1 MKKLLILMV
10 VLLNSI
16 LLGGQALDVRTLS
29 KADFGPEYKAYLKQQ
44 QSLAKDG
51 LSFNLVEIPFNL
63 PAAGDPTFM
72 QGNTWVKDFATYI
85 NGYTFG
91 DPLFMYWSQSERFLI
106 EAVEGFPTKLSF
118 TPLEAVW
125 HGSETISITI
135 SDIELGPGAMGQS
148 TWLFNVSVSNQLDAP
163 VFSFPNLATEIPN
176 GYIFSTPE
184 DTPITIDFVTNMP
197 GTELPYIYSVDN
209 LENPSAIQLF
219 VTPTSASVGFSQ
231 LNSGAGLGTEVTFYP
246 PENVV
251 GDYQD
256 YTFGLT
262 ARDRVYDVISER
274 TIVLRVT
281 QVNDPPEILEVKV
294 DTVPVDDVM
303 GPFDQGSSHQLEA
316 VATDMDGDSIFY
328 RWILEGENGSVELGT
343 NGSLDYLFNDP
354 GFFTLT
360 LYVRDREDGSG
371 FEVSRAW
378 DITVSPVGPQFTPL
392 GSEGPF
398 SAALDV
404 EISAPG
410 VEDATI
416 YYSIG
421 GDTGPWTEY
430 SGPVNIPLHTNPP
443 EAYEQVIWAYFV
455 LPGGLESVHQFQ
467 TYQMTGTVQIPVF
480 SHASGRYL
488 PNNPDSS
495 IGSDF
500 LLSLSTIP
508 VDAEIRYSLDGG
520 SSWLLYTAPGI
531 QIPTQSRVNLLA
543 KAGKTGWL
551 DSPESAVHSYVIND
565 QVVFGAPTMITDP
578 APDPDGSYCVCFGDS
593 VKVDFSA
600 LTTVPA
606 AANIYYSV
614 EPLGLPGEAV
624 VYSYDPGTGD
634 PFTLYVTDSSTIRW
648 WAEYS
653 DPALPGEVAQYY
665 PSATHSYD
673 FDVKNRTVMLY
684 WDDISNPTVFD
695 PIPQSL
701 PQYYDAPINI
711 AINTEVSPDT
721 GIAAEIW
728 YQYKFDNMPDFGD
741 WALYTDPLAAD
752 RDVSI
757 RAYAKAMPPYTTMD
771 SEIHEADYSITGT
784 LPLPLISHTSPP
796 EDSYNSPFSQIGG
809 THTFSEN
816 LKVSLQMPE
825 GDRWQD
831 AVIFYSLDDGLSY
844 VAYTAPI
851 TLSAGH
857 YKFSAY
863 AAKPNWNDSV
873 VSNTAEYFVKFL
885 PPVTFSSNDGPLSI
899 PDPLLPL
906 SEHYQQIEVSLF
918 SEDGASIRYEW
929 GEGVVPDAT
938 SSSPLYSA
946 PIVMGAA
953 TLTEPKEYTLKV
965 IATKAGWVNSEQ
977 ISWTFSL
984 VPTMPD
990 PVFSPEDSNHPSAIN
1005 VSIAVLPAPE
1015 GTFEVWYLEDPSGS
1029 DIPGPGNGIL
1039 YAGQFEVDSSRII
1052 AARAYKDGFR
1062 PSSVVYKAY
1071 NIANTI
1077 GDIVFNPVAGT
1088 YTAVQNVSLSV
1099 LPAEANLF
1107 YSFDNVT
1114 WTPYTTAIPLG
1125 LGTQSTI
1132 YAKAELAGS
1141 ETKTGQASYTVL
1153 AEPEILPLQSQYAT
1167 GASIDIS
1174 ITAPVGDLY
1183 YILNGA
1189 DPVLGVSPVILN
1201 GITESTEIEAW
1212 VENGGIQTEHIVRTY
1227 TFNAQLSAPVANY
1240 VSGTYYDA
1248 LSVVLSQPQNADIY
1262 YSTDNVTFTAYS
1274 GVISINQ
1281 NQSLYAFATK
1291 ENHPQSETREWT
1303 YTLKVRNPQASLASG
1318 EYAGSREV
1326 ALSVNTAGAS
1336 ILYNNVSADLPP
1348 ESWSVYAGNPIS
1360 VDENT
1365 EFWLKGV
1372 KDNWLSSETVY
1383 LNYIINGAVQDVS
1396 FSPVA
1401 ATYYDTQM
1409 VALSS
1414 VTPDAEIRYSV
1425 DGSSPSLIYSGPL
1438 AVDQNTRIRARAY
1451 KSNWLPSAES
1461 SAQYFLKVSGLSDGG
1476 VTTIHYDEF
1485 QVKLSTG
1492 TADTEI
1498 YYTLSTGIPDILY
1511 TGPITI
1517 SGSSTL
1523 RAVAKRNNWLD
1534 SEMYQRSFVI
1544 NQRVAT
1550 PSISPAGGLFNYS
1563 PVEVEL
1569 TCLTADAD
1577 ILYRTSVTGAWQ
1589 AYLNLLSITETTLI
1603 QAKAT
1608 KEGWVDS
1615 EISTVQF
1622 IIEIPVTPQVATP
1635 AFSPLPGTF
1644 NVPQSV
1650 TLTSATPDADIYYTL
1665 DGSDPDPAS
1674 ATLYTGAI
1682 AVDNSLTIKAIAVKA
1697 GWDNSEIAS
1706 AEYVIAPLQVLD
1718 PIVFPDSGTY
1728 NAPFN
1733 VVIINP
1739 TVGATTLYQM
1749 NLETETW
1756 TVYDPANPINIMESS
1771 SLRVKSV
1778 KDLMIDSAVIE
1789 RNYVLTGT
1797 VSLAALSLDPAP
1809 GSYQT
1814 LQSVFYSG
1822 APDPADAVI
1831 RFTTNGVD
1839 PTEADPIFDS
1849 ALNPPLDSSLNLKL
1863 RAFKEDWLP
1872 SAVITGNYLFTGQVA
1887 LPADMFS
1894 PAAGTYQTEQIVTLK
1909 TNTSPA
1915 GATIHYSIDGT
1926 DPTEDSAIYSSGI
1939 TLPLNSVSTIK
1950 AKAFLADWTPS
1961 VTYEASYNIT
1971 GTVSLAALS
1980 LDPAPGSYQ
1989 TLQSVFYTGA
1999 PDPADAVIRF
2009 TTNGIDP
2016 TEADPIFD
2024 IALTPPLD
2032 SSLTLK
2038 LRGFKADWTPSEVIT
2053 GNYLF
2058 TGQVALPADMFSP
2071 AAGIYTSAQTVYLDT
2086 NTSPAGARLRY
2097 TLNGDE
2103 PDESSPAYSESGIT
2117 INNTSILK
2125 IKGFKEGWLPSVVQE
2140 SAYTIT
2146 GSVVISSPVFTPA
2159 AGTYQSAQSV
2169 TIGMAN
2175 PVTAVVHY
2183 TLDGTE
2189 PDQNSPIYSEAI
2201 ELGENSVT
2209 TIKAK
2214 AFLADWT
2221 PSVTYEAS
2229 YNITGTVSLAALSLD
2244 PAPGSYQTLQSV
2256 FYTGA
2261 PDPADAVI
2269 RFTTNGIDPTE
2280 ADPIFDIALT
2290 PPLDSSLTL
2299 KLRGFKADW
2308 TPSEVI
2314 TGNYLFTG
2322 QVALPADM
2330 FSPAA
2335 GTYTSAQ
2342 TVILNTGTTPEG
2354 ATLRFTTNG
2363 MDPTPLSPIY
2373 TNGIILPLGSGITQV
2388 KVRGFLDGWIPSSV
2402 VSATYN
2408 ITGQVV
2414 FNNPVFAPAA
2424 GTYAN
2429 AVHITVNTT
2438 IPADAIIRYTTDGSE
2453 PTESSPATEGGI
2465 TLSAMNTAYTVKVK
2479 AFKPDWISSATQTAV
2494 YVLTGQAEIASPT
2507 FDPAPGIY
2515 QQAQSVSISN
2525 SLIPTNATI
2534 RYTLDGSNPTASS
2547 PVYSAPIPIPLDSDI
2562 TIRARAF
2569 AENWTPSEVY
2579 VGHYTVTGQVVFDI
2593 DPVFSPSPGIYA
2605 TAQVVNVSQPYPA
2618 DATIHYTLDGS
2629 EPTQEDPI
2637 LTRSINLSDLDTA
2650 YTIKVKAFKSDW
2662 IASDTQIANYQIT
2675 GQVSFGGTIFTPE
2688 AGAYQTAQDVEI
2700 SATVYPLGSQI
2711 RYSLNGED
2719 PTEESDLYEPGML
2732 FNVPVN
2738 TPEFSLKIRAFNA
2751 DWSPSEVL
2759 TGIYSVTG
2767 TVQLAESLFS
2777 PAPGTFTLA
2786 QTVSLSAPILPTDA
2800 VLRYTTDGSDPTEKS
2815 PAYTAP
2821 IMIPLHTD
2829 LLILKVRGFSENW
2842 ISSEVITGSYIVTG
2856 TLSDPLFSLE
2866 SGTYGNSGDY
2876 ENGLS
2881 IELSGD
2887 PDVIGL
2893 NIYYSTDGSDPT
2905 EDSIL
2910 YTEPI
2915 TVPEMAQ
2922 NFTIRAKAIKKDWIS
2937 SGISEETYSYL
2948 MLPLNVRT
2956 VTYEGYVRVL
2966 WGSPTTRSLDGFNV
2980 YRKASNES
2988 DFRKLNDELVP
2999 VSQTIGSD
3007 HYYDDYE
3014 IANNMS
3020 YQYYVKAVYNGME
3033 SVESTITGAEYQS
3046 SELDVTENSRAYPN
3060 PAENSTTLQIRLSR
3074 NDNVQITVSIFD
3086 FAGKKVRTLTGA
3098 NLNTNLVEIIWD
3110 LKNDSGTKVGRG
3122 TYFARIQASDSA
3134 KRSEKVIKISVK

>member
-29 KADFGPEYKAYLKQQ
+29 EADFGPEYKAYLKQQ

-148 TWLFNVSVSNQLDAP
+148 TWLFNVSVNNQLDAP
-163 VFSFPNLATEIPN
+163 VFSFPNLATEIPD
-176 GYIFSTPE
+176 GYVISTPE
-184 DTPITIDFVTNMP
+184 DTPITIDFISNMP

-231 LNSGAGLGTEVTFYP
+231 LNSGAGLGTEVIFYP

-378 DITVSPVGPQFTPL
+378 DITVSPVGPQFMPL

-467 TYQMTGTVQIPVF
+467 TYQMTGTVQTPIF

-531 QIPTQSRVNLLA
+531 QIPAQSTVNLLA

-593 VKVDFSA
+593 VQVDFSA
-600 LTTVPA
+600 LTSVPA

-624 VYSYDPGTGD
+624 VYSYDPATGD

-648 WAEYS
+648 WAEFS

-784 LPLPLISHTSPP
+784 LPLPMISHTSPP
-796 EDSYNSPFSQIGG
+796 EDPYSSPFAPIGG
-809 THTFSEN
+809 SHTFSEN

-831 AVIFYSLDDGLSY
+831 AAILYSLDDGLSY
-844 VAYTAPI
+844 VLYTAPI

-899 PDPLLPL
+899 PDPSLSL

-938 SSSPLYSA
+938 SSSPSYSA

-977 ISWTFSL
+977 ISWTFRL

-1132 YAKAELAGS
+1132 YAKAELSGS

-1274 GVISINQ
+1274 EVISINQ

-1372 KDNWLSSETVY
+1372 KDNWLSSDTVY

-1485 QVKLSTG
+1485 QVELSTG

-1814 LQSVFYSG
+1814 LQSVFCSG

-1939 TLPLNSVSTIK
+1939 TLPLNSVS
-1950 AKAFLADWTPS
+1950 
-1961 VTYEASYNIT
+1961 
-1971 GTVSLAALS
+1971 
-1980 LDPAPGSYQ
+1980 
-1989 TLQSVFYTGA
+1989 
-1999 PDPADAVIRF
+1999 
-2009 TTNGIDP
+2009 
-2016 TEADPIFD
+2016 
-2024 IALTPPLD
+2024 
-2032 SSLTLK
+2032 
-2038 LRGFKADWTPSEVIT
+2038 
-2053 GNYLF
+2053 
-2058 TGQVALPADMFSP
+2058 
-2071 AAGIYTSAQTVYLDT
+2071 
-2086 NTSPAGARLRY
+2086 
-2097 TLNGDE
+2097 
-2103 PDESSPAYSESGIT
+2103 
-2117 INNTSILK
+2117 
-2125 IKGFKEGWLPSVVQE
+2125 
-2140 SAYTIT
+2140 
-2146 GSVVISSPVFTPA
+2146 
-2159 AGTYQSAQSV
+2159 
-2169 TIGMAN
+2169 
-2175 PVTAVVHY
+2175 
-2183 TLDGTE
+2183 
-2189 PDQNSPIYSEAI
+2189 
-2201 ELGENSVT
+2201 

>member
-29 KADFGPEYKAYLKQQ
+29 EADFGPEYKAYLKQQ

-91 DPLFMYWSQSERFLI
+91 DPLYMYWSQSDRFLI

-148 TWLFNVSVSNQLDAP
+148 TWLFNVSVNNQLDAP
-163 VFSFPNLATEIPN
+163 VFSFPNLATEIPD
-176 GYIFSTPE
+176 GYVISTPE
-184 DTPITIDFVTNMP
+184 DTPITIDFISNMP

-231 LNSGAGLGTEVTFYP
+231 LNSGAGLGTEVIFYP

-378 DITVSPVGPQFTPL
+378 DITVSPVGPQFMPL

-467 TYQMTGTVQIPVF
+467 TYQMTGTVQTPIF

-531 QIPTQSRVNLLA
+531 QIPAQSTVNLLA

-593 VKVDFSA
+593 VQVDFSA
-600 LTTVPA
+600 LTSVPA

-624 VYSYDPGTGD
+624 VYSYDPATGD

-648 WAEYS
+648 WAEFS

-701 PQYYDAPINI
+701 PQYYDIPIDI

-721 GIAAEIW
+721 GATAEIW
-728 YQYKFDNMPDFGD
+728 YQYKFDNMPDFSD
-741 WALYTDPLAAD
+741 WALYTGPLTAD

-757 RAYAKAMPPYTTMD
+757 RTYAKAMPPYTTMD

-851 TLSAGH
+851 TLSVGH

-953 TLTEPKEYTLKV
+953 TLTEPKEYTLKA

-977 ISWTFSL
+977 ISWTFRL

-1062 PSSVVYKAY
+1062 PSSVAYKAY

-1099 LPAEANLF
+1099 LPAEASLF

-1132 YAKAELAGS
+1132 YAKAELSGS
-1141 ETKTGQASYTVL
+1141 ETKTGQAGYTVL
-1153 AEPEILPLQSQYAT
+1153 AEPEILPLQTQYAS
-1167 GASIDIS
+1167 GSSIDIS

-1240 VSGTYYDA
+1240 VSGTYYDE
-1248 LSVVLSQPQNADIY
+1248 LSVVLSHPQNADIY

-1274 GVISINQ
+1274 GVISIDQ

-1348 ESWSVYAGNPIS
+1348 ESWSVYSGNPIS

-1365 EFWLKGV
+1365 EFWLKGA

-1485 QVKLSTG
+1485 QVELSTV

-1498 YYTLSTGIPDILY
+1498 YYTLSTGIPDVLY

-1523 RAVAKRNNWLD
+1523 RAVAKRANWLD

-1569 TCLTADAD
+1569 ACSTADAD

-1589 AYLNLLSITETTLI
+1589 AYQNQLSITETTLI
-1603 QAKAT
+1603 QAKAS

-1622 IIEIPVTPQVATP
+1622 IIEIPVTPQVAAP

-1665 DGSDPDPAS
+1665 DGSDPDPAN
-1674 ATLYTGAI
+1674 ATLYAGAI

-1697 GWDNSEIAS
+1697 GWDNSEIVS
-1706 AEYVIAPLQVLD
+1706 AEYEIAPLQVLD

-1756 TVYDPANPINIMESS
+1756 TVYDPANPIYIMESS

-1797 VSLAALSLDPAP
+1797 VSLAALSLSPAP
-1809 GSYQT
+1809 GSYPTQ
-1814 LQSVFYSG
+1814 QSVFYSG

-1831 RFTTNGVD
+1831 HFTTNGID
-1839 PTEADPIFDS
+1839 PTEEDPIFDS

-1894 PAAGTYQTEQIVTLK
+1894 PAAGTY
-1909 TNTSPA
+1909 
-1915 GATIHYSIDGT
+1915 
-1926 DPTEDSAIYSSGI
+1926 
-1939 TLPLNSVSTIK
+1939 
-1950 AKAFLADWTPS
+1950 
-1961 VTYEASYNIT
+1961 
-1971 GTVSLAALS
+1971 
-1980 LDPAPGSYQ
+1980 
-1989 TLQSVFYTGA
+1989 
-1999 PDPADAVIRF
+1999 
-2009 TTNGIDP
+2009 
-2016 TEADPIFD
+2016 
-2024 IALTPPLD
+2024 
-2032 SSLTLK
+2032 
-2038 LRGFKADWTPSEVIT
+2038 
-2053 GNYLF
+2053 
-2058 TGQVALPADMFSP
+2058 
-2071 AAGIYTSAQTVYLDT
+2071 TSAQTVYLDT

-2117 INNTSILK
+2117 INNSSTLK
-2125 IKGFKEGWLPSVVQE
+2125 IKGFTDGWLPSVVQE

-2146 GSVVISSPVFTPA
+2146 GSVVIDSPVFTPA

-2175 PVTAVVHY
+2175 PVTAIVHY

-2201 ELGENSVT
+2201 ELGANSVT

-2229 YNITGTVSLAALSLD
+2229 YNITGTVSLAALSLS
-2244 PAPGSYQTLQSV
+2244 PAPGSYPTQQSV
-2256 FYTGA
+2256 FYSGA

-2269 RFTTNGIDPTE
+2269 HFTTNGIDPTE
-2280 ADPIFDIALT
+2280 EDPIFDSALN
-2290 PPLDSSLTL
+2290 PPLDSSLNL
-2299 KLRGFKADW
+2299 KLRAFKEDW
-2308 TPSEVI
+2308 LPSAVI

-2414 FNNPVFAPAA
+2414 FNSPVFAPAA

-2429 AVHITVNTT
+2429 AVQITVNTT
-2438 IPADAIIRYTTDGSE
+2438 IPGDAIIRYTTDGSE
-2453 PTESSPATEGGI
+2453 PTENSPATEGGI

-2494 YVLTGQAEIASPT
+2494 YVLTGQAEIAGTT

-2629 EPTQEDPI
+2629 EPSQEDPI

-2777 PAPGTFTLA
+2777 PAPGTYTLA

-2842 ISSEVITGSYIVTG
+2842 ISSEVITGSYMVTG
-2856 TLSDPLFSLE
+2856 TLSDPSFSLE
-2866 SGTYGNSGDY
+2866 SGIYGNSGDY

-2887 PDVIGL
+2887 PDVKGL
-2893 NIYYSTDGSDPT
+2893 NIYYSIDGSDPT

-2915 TVPEMAQ
+2915 VVPEMAQ

-2988 DFRKLNDELVP
+2988 DFRKLNDALVP

>member
-29 KADFGPEYKAYLKQQ
+29 EADFGPEYKAYLKQQ

-378 DITVSPVGPQFTPL
+378 DITVSPVGPQFMPL

-467 TYQMTGTVQIPVF
+467 TYQMTGTVQTPIF

-508 VDAEIRYSLDGG
+508 ADAEIQYSLDDG
-520 SSWLLYTAPGI
+520 SNWLPYAAPGI

-551 DSPESAVHSYVIND
+551 DSPESTVHSYVIND
-565 QVVFGAPTMITDP
+565 QVVFDAPTMITDP
-578 APDPDGSYCVCFGDS
+578 APAPDGSYCVCFGDS
-593 VKVDFSA
+593 VQVDFSA
-600 LTTVPA
+600 LTSVPA

-624 VYSYDPGTGD
+624 VYSYDPATGD

-648 WAEYS
+648 WAEFS

-665 PSATHSYD
+665 PSATHSFD
-673 FDVKNRTVMLY
+673 FDVKNRTVMLN

-771 SEIHEADYSITGT
+771 SEIHEADYTITGT
-784 LPLPLISHTSPP
+784 LPLPMISHTSPP
-796 EDSYNSPFSQIGG
+796 EDPYSSPFAPIGG
-809 THTFSEN
+809 SHTFSEN

-831 AVIFYSLDDGLSY
+831 AAILYSLDDGLSY
-844 VAYTAPI
+844 VLYTAPI

-899 PDPLLPL
+899 PDPSLSL

-938 SSSPLYSA
+938 SSSPSYSA

-977 ISWTFSL
+977 ISWTFRL

-1274 GVISINQ
+1274 EVISINQ

-1372 KDNWLSSETVY
+1372 KDNWLSSDTVY

-1409 VALSS
+1409 VELSS
-1414 VTPDAEIRYSV
+1414 VPPDAEIRYSV

-1485 QVKLSTG
+1485 QVELSTG

-1622 IIEIPVTPQVATP
+1622 IIEMPVTPQVATP

-1809 GSYQT
+1809 GTYPT
-1814 LQSVFYSG
+1814 LQSVFYTG

-1894 PAAGTYQTEQIVTLK
+1894 PAAGTY
-1909 TNTSPA
+1909 
-1915 GATIHYSIDGT
+1915 
-1926 DPTEDSAIYSSGI
+1926 
-1939 TLPLNSVSTIK
+1939 
-1950 AKAFLADWTPS
+1950 
-1961 VTYEASYNIT
+1961 
-1971 GTVSLAALS
+1971 
-1980 LDPAPGSYQ
+1980 
-1989 TLQSVFYTGA
+1989 
-1999 PDPADAVIRF
+1999 
-2009 TTNGIDP
+2009 
-2016 TEADPIFD
+2016 
-2024 IALTPPLD
+2024 
-2032 SSLTLK
+2032 
-2038 LRGFKADWTPSEVIT
+2038 
-2053 GNYLF
+2053 
-2058 TGQVALPADMFSP
+2058 
-2071 AAGIYTSAQTVYLDT
+2071 TSAQTVYLNT

-2097 TLNGDE
+2097 
-2103 PDESSPAYSESGIT
+2103 
-2117 INNTSILK
+2117 
-2125 IKGFKEGWLPSVVQE
+2125 
-2140 SAYTIT
+2140 
-2146 GSVVISSPVFTPA
+2146 
-2159 AGTYQSAQSV
+2159 
-2169 TIGMAN
+2169 
-2175 PVTAVVHY
+2175 
-2183 TLDGTE
+2183 
-2189 PDQNSPIYSEAI
+2189 
-2201 ELGENSVT
+2201 
-2209 TIKAK
+2209 
-2214 AFLADWT
+2214 
-2221 PSVTYEAS
+2221 
-2229 YNITGTVSLAALSLD
+2229 
-2244 PAPGSYQTLQSV
+2244 
-2256 FYTGA
+2256 
-2261 PDPADAVI
+2261 
-2269 RFTTNGIDPTE
+2269 
-2280 ADPIFDIALT
+2280 
-2290 PPLDSSLTL
+2290 
-2299 KLRGFKADW
+2299 
-2308 TPSEVI
+2308 
-2314 TGNYLFTG
+2314 
-2322 QVALPADM
+2322 
-2330 FSPAA
+2330 
-2335 GTYTSAQ
+2335 
-2342 TVILNTGTTPEG
+2342 
-2354 ATLRFTTNG
+2354 
-2363 MDPTPLSPIY
+2363 
-2373 TNGIILPLGSGITQV
+2373 
-2388 KVRGFLDGWIPSSV
+2388 
-2402 VSATYN
+2402 
-2408 ITGQVV
+2408 
-2414 FNNPVFAPAA
+2414 
-2424 GTYAN
+2424 
-2429 AVHITVNTT
+2429 
-2438 IPADAIIRYTTDGSE
+2438 
-2453 PTESSPATEGGI
+2453 
-2465 TLSAMNTAYTVKVK
+2465 
-2479 AFKPDWISSATQTAV
+2479 
-2494 YVLTGQAEIASPT
+2494 
-2507 FDPAPGIY
+2507 
-2515 QQAQSVSISN
+2515 
-2525 SLIPTNATI
+2525 
-2534 RYTLDGSNPTASS
+2534 
-2547 PVYSAPIPIPLDSDI
+2547 
-2562 TIRARAF
+2562 
-2569 AENWTPSEVY
+2569 
-2579 VGHYTVTGQVVFDI
+2579 
-2593 DPVFSPSPGIYA
+2593 
-2605 TAQVVNVSQPYPA
+2605 
-2618 DATIHYTLDGS
+2618 
-2629 EPTQEDPI
+2629 
-2637 LTRSINLSDLDTA
+2637 
-2650 YTIKVKAFKSDW
+2650 
-2662 IASDTQIANYQIT
+2662 
-2675 GQVSFGGTIFTPE
+2675 
-2688 AGAYQTAQDVEI
+2688 
-2700 SATVYPLGSQI
+2700 
-2711 RYSLNGED
+2711 
-2719 PTEESDLYEPGML
+2719 
-2732 FNVPVN
+2732 
-2738 TPEFSLKIRAFNA
+2738 
-2751 DWSPSEVL
+2751 
-2759 TGIYSVTG
+2759 
-2767 TVQLAESLFS
+2767 
-2777 PAPGTFTLA
+2777 
-2786 QTVSLSAPILPTDA
+2786 
-2800 VLRYTTDGSDPTEKS
+2800 
-2815 PAYTAP
+2815 
-2821 IMIPLHTD
+2821 
-2829 LLILKVRGFSENW
+2829 
-2842 ISSEVITGSYIVTG
+2842 
-2856 TLSDPLFSLE
+2856 
-2866 SGTYGNSGDY
+2866 
-2876 ENGLS
+2876 
-2881 IELSGD
+2881 
-2887 PDVIGL
+2887 
-2893 NIYYSTDGSDPT
+2893 
-2905 EDSIL
+2905 
-2910 YTEPI
+2910 
-2915 TVPEMAQ
+2915 
-2922 NFTIRAKAIKKDWIS
+2922 
-2937 SGISEETYSYL
+2937 
-2948 MLPLNVRT
+2948 
-2956 VTYEGYVRVL
+2956 
-2966 WGSPTTRSLDGFNV
+2966 
-2980 YRKASNES
+2980 
-2988 DFRKLNDELVP
+2988 
-2999 VSQTIGSD
+2999 
-3007 HYYDDYE
+3007 
-3014 IANNMS
+3014 
-3020 YQYYVKAVYNGME
+3020 
-3033 SVESTITGAEYQS
+3033 
-3046 SELDVTENSRAYPN
+3046 
-3060 PAENSTTLQIRLSR
+3060 
-3074 NDNVQITVSIFD
+3074 
-3086 FAGKKVRTLTGA
+3086 
-3098 NLNTNLVEIIWD
+3098 
-3110 LKNDSGTKVGRG
+3110 
-3122 TYFARIQASDSA
+3122 
-3134 KRSEKVIKISVK
+3134 